1 MNSFLIC
8 SSIVVFLLVVVVVVV
23 MVVVVVVILVV
34 VLAAA
39 YPSRFQEA
47 VALSKRKSRSSL
59 VCHLYF

>member
-8 SSIVVFLLVVVVVVV
+8 SSIVVFLLLVVVVVV
-23 MVVVVVVILVV
+23 MVVVVILVV

-47 VALSKRKSRSSL
+47 VGLRPPGFDHAALPAPAR
-59 VCHLYF
+59 